1 MDKVPVYDNHFHMS
15 PAGRNVDA
23 LLEFQAAGGT
33 GITLVTLPYAEVP
46 ITKGSDFEESF
57 KITYDLARKARER
70 TDVEINVA
78 VGPYPVLIIPL
89 SEKYG
94 LEAAEE
100 MLMQGMEDAA
110 KDIAEGKACAIGE
123 VGRPHFPTEQRYVD
137 AANRVLQ
144 RGMELGK
151 ELDVPLIIHC
161 ESEDHTD
168 RSLSEMARKVGL
180 DPGMVIKHSS
190 PPLVTEEETFGVMPS
205 MPASK
210 SNIKT
215 ALGKGTTRFM
225 IETDYIDDP
234 AKPTS
239 IMAPATVPNKVRQM
253 LGSGM
258 ADEEVVCRICKDI
271 PDSLYHR

>member
-1 MDKVPVYDNHFHMS
+1 MPAYDNHFHMS

-23 LLEFQAAGGT
+23 LLEFQSAGGT

-46 ITKGSDFEESF
+46 ITKGSDFRESYR
-57 KITYDLARKARER
+57 ITYALADKAKQL
-70 TDVEINVA
+70 TDVNVNVA

-94 LEAAEE
+94 LEKAED
-100 MLMQGMEDAA
+100 MLMQGMEYAA
-110 KDIAEGKACAIGE
+110 RDISEGKACAIGE
-123 VGRPHFPTEQRYVD
+123 VGRPHFQTEQRYID
-137 AANRVLQ
+137 ATNRVLQ

-161 ESEDHTD
+161 ESEDYTD
-168 RSLSEMARKVGL
+168 RSLSDMARKSGI

-190 PPLVTEEETFGVMPS
+190 PPLVTDEETFGIMPS
-205 MPASK
+205 IPASK
-210 SNIKT
+210 SNIRT
-215 ALGKGTTRFM
+215 ALGKGTNRFM

-239 IMAPATVPNKVRQM
+239 IMAPSTVPNKVRQM

-258 ADEEVVCRICKDI
+258 ADEETIFRICKDI
-271 PDSLYHR
+271 PDSLYIR